1 MENMSNC
8 LKEYNMRCNSLLS
21 VSILVPIYGV
31 EKYIERCAISLFEQ
45 TYDEIEYVFVDD
57 CTKDK
62 SIDVLKSVLEKYPAR
77 ASQVKIVRHA
87 ENRGL
92 AAARNTALDNATGD
106 YLMHVD
112 GDDYLELNAVKLLVD
127 CALKANADIVACDS
141 FSVYSNKKLRVVY
154 DMPQDKREYIQSL
167 LEKKISPCIWGK
179 LFSTKFVRT
188 SGVRSIEGLNHGED
202 YATVPRLVYYANQ
215 IVHLPVPLY
224 NYVQYNTGAYTKNI
238 TQKSVDSMVW
248 ADSVLEEFFLQRKE
262 GESYR
267 QVLMITK
274 LRTKVNLL
282 KRGNKA
288 LFKNIIALYPDITS
302 KYRHLLSIKDR
313 VLLCLIE
320 KGFYQLG
327 LWYIRIGLSISKI
340 K

>member
-1 MENMSNC
+1 MQNMSNY
-8 LKEYNMRCNSLLS
+8 LKEYNMRCSNLPL
-21 VSILVPIYGV
+21 VSILIPIYGV

-45 TYDEIEYVFVDD
+45 TYNEIEYVFVDD

-77 ASQVKIVRHA
+77 MSQVKIVRHA

-92 AAARNTALDNATGD
+92 AAARNTALDNAAGD

-141 FSVYSNKKLRVVY
+141 FSVYSDKKLRSVY
-154 DMPQDKREYIQSL
+154 AMPQDKREYIQSL

-238 TQKSVDSMVW
+238 TQKSIDNLLW
-248 ADSVLEEFFLQRKE
+248 ADEVLDVFFRGMSE
-262 GESYR
+262 YR
-267 QVLMITK
+267 NVLILSK
-274 LRTKVNLL
+274 LRSKLALL
-282 KRGNKA
+282 KMGQIEIYDSVAN
-288 LFKNIIALYPDITS
+288 LYRDLE
-302 KYRHLLSIKDR
+302 KQNMHLLALKDR
-313 VLLCLIE
+313 ILLKMINWHL
-320 KGFYQLG
+320 YRLAYVYSHVG
-327 LWYIRIGLSISKI
+327 LWLKRNIQ
-340 K
+340 

>member
-1 MENMSNC
+1 M
-8 LKEYNMRCNSLLS
+8 
-21 VSILVPIYGV
+21 
-31 EKYIERCAISLFEQ
+31 
-45 TYDEIEYVFVDD
+45 
-57 CTKDK
+57 
-62 SIDVLKSVLEKYPAR
+62 
-77 ASQVKIVRHA
+77 
-87 ENRGL
+87 
-92 AAARNTALDNATGD
+92 
-106 YLMHVD
+106 
-112 GDDYLELNAVKLLVD
+112 
-127 CALKANADIVACDS
+127 
-141 FSVYSNKKLRVVY
+141 
-154 DMPQDKREYIQSL
+154 
-167 LEKKISPCIWGK
+167 
-179 LFSTKFVRT
+179 
-188 SGVRSIEGLNHGED
+188 RSIEGLNHGED

-267 QVLMITK
+267 QVLMIAK

>member
-1 MENMSNC
+1 MNPIVEVNVQSEIGKLNGVILHTPGEEVENMTPENAERA
-8 LKEYNMRCNSLLS
+8 LWFAQTLWNEYTDPDQEGGP
-21 VSILVPIYGV
+21 VIYGDV
-31 EKYIERCAISLFEQ
+31 VHIGADEYWDHSTAGIRDKFALFADSLRQ
-45 TYDEIEYVFVDD
+45 VIQGNLGSD
-57 CTKDK
+57 TK
-62 SIDVLKSVLEKYPAR
+62 IRMWGAGSV
-77 ASQVKIVRHA
+77 
-87 ENRGL
+87 
-92 AAARNTALDNATGD
+92 
-106 YLMHVD
+106 M
-112 GDDYLELNAVKLLVD
+112 
-127 CALKANADIVACDS
+127 
-141 FSVYSNKKLRVVY
+141 
-154 DMPQDKREYIQSL
+154 
-167 LEKKISPCIWGK
+167 
-179 LFSTKFVRT
+179 FST
-188 SGVRSIEGLNHGED
+188 
-202 YATVPRLVYYANQ
+202 
-215 IVHLPVPLY
+215 
-224 NYVQYNTGAYTKNI
+224 
-238 TQKSVDSMVW
+238 

-267 QVLMITK
+267 QVLMIAK